1 MSPSIRSRLLAAAPG
16 LTFLVAGCSDGLT
29 LPDQSEPAHIEIV
42 SGTNQAGSLG
52 TMLAEPLVVRVTD
65 SERRPVPERKVAFT
79 LVGSDGEVSPDTA
92 LTDADGRATVRWVL
106 GNSVGTQRL
115 DARVIGP
122 APLTVSFVAS
132 ASVGVAASVEK
143 LRGDAQTA
151 VAGSML
157 PDSLV
162 VRTLDASGLPVAGI
176 TVTWSV
182 TGGGSVTA
190 PITVTGR
197 DGTSGV
203 RRTLGVNV
211 GTQTTAA
218 SVQGA
223 TGSPVTFTST
233 AAVGTAGRLRI
244 EVQPASSAESG
255 APFSRQP
262 QVQLVDDNGLAV
274 PRADVAV
281 TAAIGS
287 GPAGATLVG
296 SRIAFTNAQG
306 LAVFTD
312 LAISG
317 GGGSYTLNFT
327 SANVV
332 GVTSE
337 PVSVSAGA
345 AAALRLTTPP
355 SSTATTGV
363 DFAQQPVV
371 QIVDASGNAVAQS
384 GVSVTVAVAS
394 GAGTLGGTLT
404 VQTDASGA
412 ARFTDIVITGASG
425 TRTLIFASSGL
436 ASVTSGTID
445 VHSGPDA
452 GQSSIQAPST
462 LAAGTN
468 GTVTVT
474 VRDDSGTPIAGVAV
488 TLQAT
493 GTGNTIT
500 PASVTTDGS
509 GIATFTFS
517 STDVEKKTLTAS
529 VGSISIGPVTVD
541 VEPGAASPSETTA
554 SVPDGRRLHETV
566 ITVRTR
572 DAFGNPLTTGGAAI
586 TGSVTAGPNADFVV
600 VDVEDRGDGTYRLTY
615 MPILSGDD
623 EITILLD
630 GVQISGSPYTSKVRN

>member
-488 TLQAT
+488 TLQTT

>member
-493 GTGNTIT
+493 GTGNTTT

>member
-363 DFAQQPVV
+363 AFAQQPVV